1 MIAVRVPEEIE
12 MRLDRLAKLTGRTK
26 TYYVR
31 EAIEDHLDD
40 LEEAYLAEKV
50 LEKVR
55 SSREKLIP
63 FEDIMKQYGLENR
76 VCRVG
81 CQDPRIIGQADWK
94 ANNELPAGTWGDTGS
109 VTTVL
114 YAILSMNRLRY

>member
-12 MRLDRLAKLTGRTK
+12 TRLDRLAQLTGRTK

-31 EAIEDHLDD
+31 EAIENHLDD

-55 SSREKLIP
+55 SGREKLIP
-63 FEDIMKQYGLENR
+63 LEDVMKQYGLE
-76 VCRVG
+76 
-81 CQDPRIIGQADWK
+81 D
-94 ANNELPAGTWGDTGS
+94 
-109 VTTVL
+109 
-114 YAILSMNRLRY
+114 

>member
-31 EAIEDHLDD
+31 EAIEDHLYD

-55 SSREKLIP
+55 SGGRS
-63 FEDIMKQYGLENR
+63 
-76 VCRVG
+76 
-81 CQDPRIIGQADWK
+81 
-94 ANNELPAGTWGDTGS
+94 
-109 VTTVL
+109 
-114 YAILSMNRLRY
+114 

>member
-40 LEEAYLAEKV
+40 LEEAYIAEKV

-55 SSREKLIP
+55 SGKEKLISL
-63 FEDIMKQYGLENR
+63 EDVVKQYGL
-76 VCRVG
+76 
-81 CQDPRIIGQADWK
+81 DD
-94 ANNELPAGTWGDTGS
+94 
-109 VTTVL
+109 
-114 YAILSMNRLRY
+114 

>member
-40 LEEAYLAEKV
+40 LEEAYLAEKM

-55 SSREKLIP
+55 SGREKLIP
-63 FEDIMKQYGLENR
+63 FEHE
-76 VCRVG
+76 
-81 CQDPRIIGQADWK
+81 
-94 ANNELPAGTWGDTGS
+94 
-109 VTTVL
+109 VL
-114 YAILSMNRLRY
+114 

>member
-40 LEEAYLAEKV
+40 LEEAYLAEKM

-55 SSREKLIP
+55 SGREKLIP
-63 FEDIMKQYGLENR
+63 FEDE
-76 VCRVG
+76 
-81 CQDPRIIGQADWK
+81 
-94 ANNELPAGTWGDTGS
+94 
-109 VTTVL
+109 VL
-114 YAILSMNRLRY
+114 

>member
-1 MIAVRVPEEIE
+1 MIAVRLPEEIE
-12 MRLDRLAKLTGRTK
+12 IRLDRLAQLTGRTK

-55 SSREKLIP
+55 SGKEKLISL
-63 FEDIMKQYGLENR
+63 EDVVKQYGL
-76 VCRVG
+76 
-81 CQDPRIIGQADWK
+81 DD
-94 ANNELPAGTWGDTGS
+94 
-109 VTTVL
+109 
-114 YAILSMNRLRY
+114 

>member
-1 MIAVRVPEEIE
+1 MIAVRVPKEIE
-12 MRLDRLAKLTGRTK
+12 IRLDRLAQLTGRTK

-55 SSREKLIP
+55 SGQEKLIP
-63 FEDIMKQYGLENR
+63 LEDVVKQYGL
-76 VCRVG
+76 
-81 CQDPRIIGQADWK
+81 DD
-94 ANNELPAGTWGDTGS
+94 
-109 VTTVL
+109 
-114 YAILSMNRLRY
+114 